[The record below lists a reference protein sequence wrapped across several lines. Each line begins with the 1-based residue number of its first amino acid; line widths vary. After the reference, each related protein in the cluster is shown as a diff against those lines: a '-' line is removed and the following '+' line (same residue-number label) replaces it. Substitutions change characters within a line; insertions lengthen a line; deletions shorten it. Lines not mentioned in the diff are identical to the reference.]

1 MTVAVSP
8 AWSERLVSEF
18 NDSDARVKTLTKGL
32 SVTQL
37 NWPPRPDAWSIGQCL
52 EHLAIS
58 SDVYLAAIASA
69 LINRQPGGSVDQIV
83 LGPFGGYFIRN
94 FIEPTPTTKR
104 ARAPRKITPTR
115 SSLDSGI
122 VDRFLAGN
130 EKARALVRRAA
141 GYDVNHVRFRN
152 PFIPLLRFSV
162 GTGLELH
169 SSHERRHL
177 LQAERVKT
185 APGFPD
191 R

>member
-1 MTVAVSP
+1 MTLAASP
-8 AWSERLVSEF
+8 AWSERLLSEF
-18 NDSDARVKTLTKGL
+18 TDSDARLKILTAGL
-32 SVTQL
+32 SPAQL
-37 NWPPRPDAWSIGQCL
+37 NWPPRAGAWSIGKCI

-58 SDVYLAAIASA
+58 SDVYLTAIASA
-69 LINRQPGGSVDQIV
+69 LIGRQPDGPVDEIV
-83 LGPFGGYFIRN
+83 LGRFGGYFIRN

-104 ARAPRKITPTR
+104 ARAPRKITPTL
-115 SSLDSGI
+115 SSVDAGI

-141 GYDVNHVRFRN
+141 GYDVNRVRFRN

-162 GTGLELH
+162 GTGLQLH

-177 LQAERVKT
+177 LQAERVK
-185 APGFPD
+185 ASPGFPY

>member
-1 MTVAVSP
+1 M
-8 AWSERLVSEF
+8 
-18 NDSDARVKTLTKGL
+18 
-32 SVTQL
+32 
-37 NWPPRPDAWSIGQCL
+37 
-52 EHLAIS
+52 
-58 SDVYLAAIASA
+58 
-69 LINRQPGGSVDQIV
+69 
-83 LGPFGGYFIRN
+83 
-94 FIEPTPTTKR
+94 
-104 ARAPRKITPTR
+104 
-115 SSLDSGI
+115 
-122 VDRFLAGN
+122 
-130 EKARALVRRAA
+130 RRAA